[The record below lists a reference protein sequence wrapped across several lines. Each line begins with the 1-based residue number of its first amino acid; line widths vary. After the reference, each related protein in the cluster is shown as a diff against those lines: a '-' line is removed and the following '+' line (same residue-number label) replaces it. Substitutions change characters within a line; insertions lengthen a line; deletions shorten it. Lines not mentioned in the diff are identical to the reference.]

1 MLYPLGWWAHALHM
15 LGDALVKKRDN
26 EATAAGGGSS
36 GSGNGGGSAWGN
48 AGSGGGD
55 GRQGGPKSNSNSKKR
70 SKRRAA
76 LGASHRYDPTAEELD
91 GSNTEAVVR
100 VMLATSPRDPLLM
113 AEIGR
118 TMLRLGMVEEG
129 MGELHAALE
138 LGERNF
144 RGGVGYF
151 AQAMRRFGVV
161 ADDDEDDRTAS
172 DPSAANVNMHM
183 HGRHSTAPPPPPP
196 PSPMSRAALL
206 DFAGRRGGDWPGR
219 AAILHALGN
228 AYGMSSETDSAIV
241 AFRAALAAEPDS
253 PNAAATRFLLARSL
267 AENGEEEQALDEL
280 ETAVNAGLWVN
291 DQLMQGSAFEDLQ
304 DHPRFISIREQMKRN
319 AAT

>member
-36 GSGNGGGSAWGN
+36 GSDNGGGSAWGN

-118 TMLRLGMVEEG
+118 TMLRLGMVDG
-129 MGELHAALE
+129 TVPCDGCMP
-138 LGERNF
+138 
-144 RGGVGYF
+144 V
-151 AQAMRRFGVV
+151 
-161 ADDDEDDRTAS
+161 
-172 DPSAANVNMHM
+172 
-183 HGRHSTAPPPPPP
+183 
-196 PSPMSRAALL
+196 SPR
-206 DFAGRRGGDWPGR
+206 
-219 AAILHALGN
+219 
-228 AYGMSSETDSAIV
+228 
-241 AFRAALAAEPDS
+241 
-253 PNAAATRFLLARSL
+253 
-267 AENGEEEQALDEL
+267 
-280 ETAVNAGLWVN
+280 
-291 DQLMQGSAFEDLQ
+291 GSAL
-304 DHPRFISIREQMKRN
+304 S
-319 AAT
+319 T